1 MSDLQKYTFDRVF
14 DAPPPVVPEPE
25 PIAEDL
31 PPPPPPPPT
40 FSEEELEAARA
51 VARSEGYD
59 DGLAQGR
66 ADTQAQFD
74 ELAHRTTEKLSQ
86 QLAHL
91 MTNEA
96 TRFYQ
101 QQAMTMEIALTIARK
116 LLPEFTSR
124 FGIAEIEAA
133 VRGVMVQFAREPRLV
148 VRVAESQL
156 DTITQ
161 RLEAEAKAHGYE
173 GKLIFMSEPN
183 LQEGDCV
190 VEWADGGFERNAQRL
205 WQDIDRITAQVLA
218 AGQGGAV
225 SGGHHVPSPSAEDT
239 PTTTTQLE
247 S

>member
-25 PIAEDL
+25 SIAEDL

-40 FSEEELEAARA
+40 FSEEELQAAQA
-51 VARSEGYD
+51 VARAQGYEE
-59 DGLAQGR
+59 GLAQGR
-66 ADTQAQFD
+66 AETQAQFD
-74 ELAHRTTEKLSQ
+74 ELAHRATEKLSQ

-91 MTNEA
+91 MTSEA

-101 QQAMTMEIALTIARK
+101 QQAMTLEIALTIARK

-124 FGIAEIEAA
+124 FGTAEIEAA

-161 RLEAEAKAHGYE
+161 KLEAEAKTHGYE
-173 GKLIFMSEPN
+173 GKLIFMAESN

-205 WQDIDRITAQVLA
+205 WQEIDQITAQVLA
-218 AGQGGAV
+218 TGQGGTG
-225 SGGHHVPSPSAEDT
+225 GGHSPLPITPIDDT
-239 PTTTTQLE
+239 PTSTTQLE

>member
-116 LLPEFTSR
+116 LLPDYASR
-124 FGIAEIEAA
+124 FGFSEIEA
-133 VRGVMVQFAREPRLV
+133 VVCKVMDSLHHEPRLV
-148 VRVAESQL
+148 VRVAEAQL
-156 DTITQ
+156 D
-161 RLEAEAKAHGYE
+161 A
-173 GKLIFMSEPN
+173 
-183 LQEGDCV
+183 V
-190 VEWADGGFERNAQRL
+190 
-205 WQDIDRITAQVLA
+205 TARVQ
-218 AGQGGAV
+218 AGSRTAG
-225 SGGHHVPSPSAEDT
+225 
-239 PTTTTQLE
+239 L
-247 S
+247 